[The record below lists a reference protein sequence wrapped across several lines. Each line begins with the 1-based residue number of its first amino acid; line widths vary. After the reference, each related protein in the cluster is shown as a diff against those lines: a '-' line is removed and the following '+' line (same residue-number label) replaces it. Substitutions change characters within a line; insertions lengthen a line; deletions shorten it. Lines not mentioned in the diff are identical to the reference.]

1 MIHWTAGCVPY
12 VRTPAERFA
21 HLVDF
26 PYTAHY
32 AVVDGLHMAYEDV
45 GPRNGQVVVM
55 LHGEPSWSY
64 LYRKMIPILA
74 SAGYRVITP
83 DMIGMGRSDKPVEF
97 KDYTYLNHVHWVE
110 EFIQD
115 LHLHD
120 ITAFVQDWGSLIGLR
135 VVGDHPDWFARVVI
149 ANGNLPVL
157 PQGFKFVTVPNPP
170 LPNASLVSPIHKGGT
185 TDAFQA
191 WATFALVGTSLQA
204 SQVVNQLTA
213 KQLSPRELAAY
224 DAPFPSRIY
233 MTGVRVFPSL
243 IDTVSDPPTNAAA
256 AQVFRSWTKPLAT
269 FWGLLDPSFGS
280 KGSVRNAWLAPA
292 VPGAAGQPSHLYPDA
307 SHFIQEDEG
316 RDLAQRVAAFIKANP
331 LRG

>member
-1 MIHWTAGCVPY
+1 
-12 VRTPAERFA
+12 
-21 HLVDF
+21 
-26 PYTAHY
+26 
-32 AVVDGLHMAYEDV
+32 
-45 GPRNGQVVVM
+45 M

-64 LYRKMIPILA
+64 LYRKMIPMLA
-74 SAGYRVITP
+74 SAGFRVITP

-110 EFIQD
+110 EFIRD

-120 ITAFVQDWGSLIGLR
+120 ITVFVQDWGSLIGLR
-135 VVGDHPDWFARVVI
+135 VVGDHPDWFSRVVI

-157 PQGFKFVTVPNPP
+157 PQGFKFVTVPDPP
-170 LPNASLVSPIHKGGT
+170 LPNANLVSPIHRGGSS
-185 TDAFQA
+185 DVFPA
-191 WATFALVGTSLQA
+191 WATFALVGTKLKA

-213 KQLSPRELAAY
+213 KQLSRRELAAY

-256 AQVFRSWTKPLAT
+256 AQVFRHWTKPLVT

-280 KGSVRNAWLAPA
+280 KASVRDAWLPSV
-292 VPGAAGQPSHLYPDA
+292 VPGAAGQPSHIYPDA

-316 RDLAQRVAAFIKANP
+316 RDLARRVAAFIKANP
-331 LRG
+331 LHG